1 MNIPL
6 VDLKAQ
12 YAGIKDE
19 IDAAIASVIADT
31 AFVGGPY
38 VAKFEGEFASFAG
51 APYCVGVGNG
61 TDALAVALRG
71 LGVGPG
77 DEVIVPAMTFIATS
91 EAVSLAGG
99 EVVFVDVDKDTRCL
113 DPEQVRRAISPKTKA
128 VMAVHLYGHPADM
141 PALRAIAREH
151 GLLLIEDAAQ
161 AHGAFIEGK
170 KIGTWGDAAC
180 FSFYP
185 GKNLGAYGDGG
196 AILTGDQE
204 WADKM
209 RMLANHGRKKK
220 YGHLFEGCN
229 SRLDGMQAAI
239 LSAKLA
245 HLADWTKQRRAL
257 AARYTQ
263 LLEGLP
269 LSLPQDHEGH
279 VYHLYVIATPRR
291 DELLAHLK
299 ENGVGAGIHYPDA
312 LPRLKAYDRLGHGPG
327 AFPVAEGLAANA
339 LSLPLWP
346 EMSQEQ
352 QDYVVAQIRAFFDA
366 K

>member
-12 YAGIKDE
+12 YAGIKGE
-19 IDAAIASVIADT
+19 IDEAIASVIADT

-38 VAKFEGEFASFAG
+38 VAKFEEQFASFIG
-51 APYCVGVGNG
+51 APHCVGVGNG
-61 TDALAVALRG
+61 TDALAIALQG
-71 LGVGPG
+71 LGIGPG

-91 EAVSLAGG
+91 EAVTLAGG
-99 EVVFVDVDKDTRCL
+99 KVVFADVDPVTRCL
-113 DPEQVRRAISPKTKA
+113 DPEQVRRALSPRTKA
-128 VMAVHLYGHPADM
+128 VIGVHLYGHPADM
-141 PALRAIAREH
+141 PALKRVTQEN

-161 AHGAFIEGK
+161 AHGAFIEGRK
-170 KIGTWGDAAC
+170 VGTWGDAAC

-196 AILTGDQE
+196 AILTGDAGR
-204 WADKM
+204 ADKM

-220 YGHLFEGCN
+220 YGHVFEGCN

-245 HLADWTKQRRAL
+245 HLADWTKQRRRL
-257 AARYTQ
+257 AARYSE
-263 LLEGLP
+263 LLAGSS

-279 VYHLYVIATPRR
+279 VYHLYVVTTPQRE
-291 DELLAHLK
+291 ELLEHLK
-299 ENGVGAGIHYPDA
+299 QNGVGAGIHYPDA
-312 LPRLKAYDRLGHGPG
+312 LPRLKAYERLGHGPG

-346 EMSQEQ
+346 EMSPEQ
-352 QDYVVAQIRAFFDA
+352 QDYVVAQIHAFWGT